1 MNGVLYSST
10 LETFSHSPFNVSF
23 HSVTLLSPPL
33 AANTFPLKLQETF
46 HMTVS
51 MCSTFFDQ
59 GPSGDSAL
67 QMMTLLS
74 WLAVAM

>member
-1 MNGVLYSST
+1 M
-10 LETFSHSPFNVSF
+10 LETFSHSPFSVSF
-23 HSVTLLSPPL
+23 HNVTLLSPPL
-33 AANTFPLKLQETF
+33 AASTLPLKLHDTF
-46 HMTVS
+46 HITVS
-51 MCSTFFDQ
+51 MWSTFFVH